1 LPHRGAAGKV
11 RRAMTDIP
19 SPRIAAL
26 YRYPVKGLTGES
38 LGAVDLVPGAGFP
51 DDRRFAIAHG
61 TTAYDHTEPK
71 WLPKAM
77 FLQRA
82 RNERLA
88 LLEAHY
94 DSASGVLTLSRDGRA
109 VGHARATE
117 PQGRA
122 LLGDFLS
129 AFLEGESL
137 GRPRLVEG
145 PPSGFCD
152 MQAPLVS
159 IIGQAS
165 IADLSRVVGK
175 PIARAR
181 FRANVYL
188 DGIAAWEELSWVGK
202 EISLGGARLKIVQ
215 RIGRC
220 AATNVDPATAE
231 RDMNLPRALLKGFGH
246 ADMGVYG
253 EVIAPGRAALGD
265 WVTI

>member
-1 LPHRGAAGKV
+1 
-11 RRAMTDIP
+11 MTDIP

-38 LGAVDLVPGAGFP
+38 LGAVDLAPGVGFP

-61 TTAYDHTEPK
+61 TTAYDQTEPG

-77 FLQRA
+77 FLQLA

-94 DSASGVLTLSRDGRA
+94 DSASEILTLSRDGRP

-152 MQAPLVS
+152 MKEPLVS

-165 IADLSRVVGK
+165 IADLARVVGK
-175 PIARAR
+175 PVARQR

-188 DGIAAWEELSWVGK
+188 DGIAAWDELSWVGK
-202 EISLGGARLKIVQ
+202 EISLGGVRLRIVQ

-220 AATNVDPATAE
+220 AATNVDPATTE

-246 ADMGVYG
+246 ADMGIYG

-265 WVTI
+265 WVTTGS